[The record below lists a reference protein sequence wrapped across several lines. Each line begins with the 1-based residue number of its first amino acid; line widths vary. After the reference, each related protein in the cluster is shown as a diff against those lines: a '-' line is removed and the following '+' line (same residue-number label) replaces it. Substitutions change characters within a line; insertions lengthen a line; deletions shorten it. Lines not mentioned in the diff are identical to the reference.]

1 MFILQQS
8 NLTEMTNTYSFLP
21 MSSVRNIV
29 FVIYEQFELLD
40 LSGPSSVFHM
50 ANKVAGKAVYT
61 ICAASCSGGEVESR
75 SGINVSAEPL
85 KDSQLSSTDTVLI
98 VGGDPSAI
106 TTASRNPNLKQWLQ
120 SQSKRA
126 DRIGSICS
134 GALILAAAGL
144 LDDKKATTHWSDLR
158 ALKGDYPQIK
168 VEQDALYT
176 VDGNIWTSAGVTT
189 GIDMALAMV
198 ARDLGNA
205 IMRDVAKWLVL
216 YVHRPGNQSQYSQL
230 TDAQA
235 KLDTALADVV
245 PWLDEHMHLPIKV
258 SDMADR
264 CAMSERSFHRK
275 FVESLGTTP
284 AKFLATR
291 RLYHAKHLI
300 ESGVALKTVVNKVGY
315 QSELGFRSAFE
326 ALYGISPATYKRMH
340 CNRSN

>member
-1 MFILQQS
+1 MVRQS
-8 NLTEMTNTYSFLP
+8 CLTEMTNIVNFLP
-21 MSSVRNIV
+21 MSTVRNII
-29 FVIYEQFELLD
+29 FVIFEQFELLD

-50 ANKVAGKAVYT
+50 ANKLAGKAVYT
-61 ICAASCSGGEVESR
+61 IRTVSCSGGLIDSR
-75 SGINVSAEPL
+75 SGIAVSANAL
-85 KDSQLSSTDTVLI
+85 QDIQLSSTDTLLI
-98 VGGDPSAI
+98 VGGDPAAI
-106 TTASRNPNLKQWLQ
+106 NTACKNPTLKHWLQ
-120 SQSKRA
+120 SNSKHA
-126 DRIGSICS
+126 DRLGSICS

-144 LDDKKATTHWSDLR
+144 LEGKKATTHWSDLS
-158 ALKGDYPQIK
+158 ALKREYPKIH

-198 ARDLGNA
+198 GRDLGNA
-205 IMRDVAKWLVL
+205 TMRDVAKWLVL
-216 YVHRPGNQSQYSQL
+216 YVHRPGYQSQYSQL

-235 KLDTALADVV
+235 KLDTALAEVV

-284 AKFLATR
+284 AKFLTTR

-300 ESGVALKTVVNKVGY
+300 ESGLALKTVISRVGY
-315 QSELGFRSAFE
+315 QSELGFRMAFE

-340 CNRSN
+340 CARLN